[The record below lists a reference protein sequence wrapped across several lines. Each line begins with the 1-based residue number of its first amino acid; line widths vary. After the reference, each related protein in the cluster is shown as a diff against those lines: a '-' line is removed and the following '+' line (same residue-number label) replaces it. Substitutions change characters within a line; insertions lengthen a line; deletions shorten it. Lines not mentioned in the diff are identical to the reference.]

1 MLLKNIKL
9 SNLPSVYL
17 LDRNNLPN
25 CAAIYFV
32 SDSKG
37 HVLYIGRT
45 VNLVERWRQHHRFN
59 QLKRFNRKDR
69 VSISWMTCSNDI
81 NTLSNLEDE
90 FIKLYKPPL
99 NWSKV
104 VVPVRRITPVEIALQ
119 QSLQQLAKL
128 NVMVFGF
135 DPIAEEESPTIYLVY
150 PVYGKR
156 GVSGSIRGVLKNI
169 NKKASSLKWKEY
181 HTDPKSLGKFGYW
194 ETEYNGIRIDLAPIQ
209 GLVDFMH
216 DATRRTVAGVDLM
229 AFSSAQ
235 LETIIEN
242 TPELKED
249 ISSLG
254 ALEDDPIPIE
264 LTVKHQPQKQKHK
277 DFIEVEPWEELE
289 PMPEGEAR
297 EMTRQFL
304 DVDGVEIEVCTN
316 GNGKY
321 FVRHNVYWW
330 IVHRQKNP
338 DPERYNIIKE
348 LQSAVDR
355 LLTIKWSGY
364 RFRFETIVFNEDDM
378 EAESILLPLA
388 MFEDL
393 IRDGVKLWYN
403 GEILKEIQSGEYKSK
418 PEYGASLKLGA
429 WLHSNSLFSLVQT
442 DNSDTNTDNPKA
454 DS

>member
-1 MLLKNIKL
+1 MLFENIKL
-9 SNLPSVYL
+9 SDLPSVYL
-17 LDRNNLPN
+17 LDKDNLPN

-37 HVLYIGRT
+37 QVLYIGRT

-69 VSISWMTCSNDI
+69 LSISWMTCSNDI
-81 NTLSNLEDE
+81 KTLSNLEDE

-104 VVPVRRITPVEIALQ
+104 VAPVRKITPVETALQ
-119 QSLQQLAKL
+119 QGLQQLAKL
-128 NVMVFGF
+128 NTMVFGF
-135 DPIAEEESPTIYLVY
+135 DPIADEEPPTIYLVY

-156 GVSGSIRGVLKNI
+156 GVSGSIRSVLRNI
-169 NKKASSLKWKEY
+169 NKKASALKWKEY

-209 GLVDFMH
+209 GLVDFM
-216 DATRRTVAGVDLM
+216 DNSTRRTIAGVEMM
-229 AFSSAQ
+229 AFSRKQ
-235 LETIIEN
+235 LETLLDD
-242 TPELKED
+242 TPEKED
-249 ISSLG
+249 VSSLG
-254 ALEDDPIPIE
+254 ALEDDPIPLE
-264 LTVKHQPQKQKHK
+264 LSVKHQPSKQKHK

-297 EMTRQFL
+297 EMIRQFL
-304 DVDGVEIEVCTN
+304 DVDGVEVEVCTN

-330 IVHRQKNP
+330 IVRNQKNP
-338 DPERYNIIKE
+338 GPEYHKIIKNF
-348 LQSAVDR
+348 QDAVNS
-355 LLTIKWSGY
+355 LPSIKWSGY
-364 RFRFETIVFNEDDM
+364 RFRFETIVFSEDDV
-378 EAESILLPLA
+378 EAESVLLPLA

-393 IRDGVKLWYN
+393 IRNEGKSWCN
-403 GEILKEIQSGEYKSK
+403 GELLKEIQSDEYKPK
-418 PEYGASLKLGA
+418 PEYGKSLKLFA
-429 WLHSNSLFSLVQT
+429 WLHRNSLFSLIQS
-442 DNSDTNTDNPKA
+442 DNSDTNTENSKA

>member
-1 MLLKNIKL
+1 MLIKNIKL
-9 SNLPSVYL
+9 SDLPSIYL
-17 LDRNNLPN
+17 LDKDKLPN

-37 HVLYIGRT
+37 QVIYIGRT

-69 VSISWMTCSNDI
+69 VTISWMTCRNDI
-81 NTLSNLEDE
+81 KTLSNLEDE

-104 VVPVRRITPVEIALQ
+104 IAPVRKITPVETALQ

-128 NVMVFGF
+128 NTLVFGF
-135 DPIAEEESPTIYLVY
+135 DPIADEETPTIYLVY

-156 GVSGSIRGVLKNI
+156 GVSGSIRSVLRNI

-216 DATRRTVAGVDLM
+216 DATRRTIAGVELM
-229 AFSSAQ
+229 AFSRKQ
-235 LETIIEN
+235 LDTLLDD
-242 TPELKED
+242 TPEKED
-249 ISSLG
+249 VSSLG
-254 ALEDDPIPIE
+254 ALEDDPIPLE
-264 LTVKHQPQKQKHK
+264 LTVKHQPSKQKQK
-277 DFIEVEPWEELE
+277 DLIEVEPWEELE

-304 DVDGVEIEVCTN
+304 DVDGVEVEVCTN
-316 GNGKY
+316 GNGKH

-330 IVHRQKNP
+330 IVYGQKNP
-338 DPERYNIIKE
+338 DPKLDSVINNFLY
-348 LQSAVDR
+348 AVDR
-355 LLTIKWSGY
+355 LPTIRWTGY
-364 RFRFETIVFNEDDM
+364 RFRFETIVFSKDDV
-378 EAESILLPLA
+378 EAESVLLPLA

-393 IRDGVKLWYN
+393 IRNEGKSWCN
-403 GEILKEIQSGEYKSK
+403 GELLKEIQSGEYKSK
-418 PEYGASLKLGA
+418 LNDGARIKLFA
-429 WLHSNSLFSLVQT
+429 WLHRNSLFSLIQT
-442 DNSDTNTDNPKA
+442 DNSSTNTDNPKA

>member
-1 MLLKNIKL
+1 MLIKNIKL
-9 SNLPSVYL
+9 SDLPSIYL
-17 LDRNNLPN
+17 LDKDNLPN

-37 HVLYIGRT
+37 QVLYIGRT

-69 VSISWMTCSNDI
+69 LTISWMTCSNDI
-81 NTLSNLEDE
+81 KTLSNLEDE

-104 VVPVRRITPVEIALQ
+104 VAPVRKITPVETALQ

-128 NVMVFGF
+128 NTMVFGF
-135 DPIAEEESPTIYLVY
+135 NPIADEEPPTIYLVY
-150 PVYGKR
+150 PVYGRR
-156 GVSGSIRGVLKNI
+156 GLSGSIRCVLRNI

-209 GLVDFMH
+209 GLVDFM
-216 DATRRTVAGVDLM
+216 DDTTRRTVAGVEMM
-229 AFSSAQ
+229 AFSRKQ
-235 LETIIEN
+235 LETLLDD
-242 TPELKED
+242 TPEKED
-249 ISSLG
+249 VSSLG

-264 LTVKHQPQKQKHK
+264 LTVKHQPSKQKHK

-304 DVDGVEIEVCTN
+304 YVDGVEIEICTN
-316 GNGKY
+316 ANGKH

-330 IVHRQKNP
+330 IEQGQKNP
-338 DPERYNIIKE
+338 DPKTYNIIKY
-348 LQSAVDR
+348 LQDAVDR
-355 LLTIKWSGY
+355 LPTIRWSGY
-364 RFRFETIVFNEDDM
+364 RFRLETIVFNEDDV
-378 EAESILLPLA
+378 EVESVLIPLV

-393 IRDGVKLWYN
+393 MKDKSRFSAKYL
-403 GEILKEIQSGEYKSK
+403 EAIQSDEYQSK
-418 PEYGASLKLGA
+418 PGDTNTAKIFVWLK
-429 WLHSNSLFSLVQT
+429 SNSLFSLIQT
-442 DNSDTNTDNPKA
+442 NNSSTNTENPKA